1 MLGARYT
8 PLEFAHSVCAP
19 DEYIALTSTDDHP
32 YYKEVV
38 LDVPDNWEHN
48 KFLNIPKDSLL
59 THVERAI
66 RHRHAVCWEGDTHEE
81 PSPEG
86 VVTVRH
92 AGQSMTIVIR
102 DGTRLRDGMEGGG
115 GITLPQLPTE
125 AAARIFPAL
134 YSEYMSPDTSASRKY
149 EIIDLV
155 YGLGYTLPA
164 IPGLHEQYMKEVRE
178 SSGKKGGK
186 SPVNLSERAG
196 RPIKRLHIDRSVS
209 PSDVPDM
216 GASPSD
222 QPQNE

>member
-1 MLGARYT
+1 MFSSPALILG
-8 PLEFAHSVCAP
+8 LIL
-19 DEYIALTSTDDHP
+19 IALAAAFLLLCPTAPGRPSSP
-32 YYKEVV
+32 PPPGEVSV
-38 LDVPDNWEHN
+38 
-48 KFLNIPKDSLL
+48 S
-59 THVERAI
+59 A
-66 RHRHAVCWEGDTHEE
+66 AEG
-81 PSPEG
+81 SI
-86 VVTVRH
+86 VTVRKVGGVTSVVVH
-92 AGQSMTIVIR
+92 SHW
-102 DGTRLRDGMEGGG
+102 EGED
-115 GITLPQLPTE
+115 GITP
-125 AAARIFPAL
+125 PAL
-134 YSEYMSPDTSASRKY
+134 PPDITRAREPELYAEYMSPETTATRKY